1 MSTVWFNGQF
11 VDGALPLDPHD
22 RGFLLGDGV
31 FETVAVI
38 NHKPMWLDEHLQ
50 RMSHAAAEL
59 GIPFNAAGL
68 FAGLGAVLK
77 KCHAQFEALRITL
90 SRGKTARGLAGD
102 GTSPC
107 LLITLDAFDP

>member
-11 VDGALPLDPHD
+11 VNGALPLNSHD

-50 RMSHAAAEL
+50 RMSHGAVEL
-59 GIPFNAAGL
+59 EISFNAEGL
-68 FAGLGAVLK
+68 FTGLTAVLNRSQ
-77 KCHAQFEALRITL
+77 AQFEAL
-90 SRGKTARGLAGD
+90 A
-102 GTSPC
+102 
-107 LLITLDAFDP
+107 